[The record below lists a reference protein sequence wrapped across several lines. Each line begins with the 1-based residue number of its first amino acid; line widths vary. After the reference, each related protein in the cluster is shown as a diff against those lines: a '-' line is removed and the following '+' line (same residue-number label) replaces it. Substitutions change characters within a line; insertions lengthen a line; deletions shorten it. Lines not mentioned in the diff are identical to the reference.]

1 MDDKV
6 NRVLLK
12 KTLEMDEKLKDILEG
27 VNKLNIMVET
37 EQANRILME
46 DPVVTMIPCETEA
59 ELLAFLEVIVNSV
72 ESCLLMVIF

>member
-1 MDDKV
+1 MDDK
-6 NRVLLK
+6 LK
-12 KTLEMDEKLKDILEG
+12 EILEG